1 MMIPALKEIIDVSST
16 LGVKSVIMGMAHRGR
31 LNVLSN
37 VCRKPLNNILSQFA
51 GLKPADTVSV
61 ENVFFFF
68 LLRFGSISLLT

>member
-51 GLKPADTVSV
+51 GLKPTDSVSL
-61 ENVFFFF
+61 NR
-68 LLRFGSISLLT
+68 LLLLNRLWSFT

>member
-16 LGVKSVIMGMAHRGR
+16 LEVKSVIMGMAHRGR

-51 GLKPADTVSV
+51 GLKSTDTVSMEV
-61 ENVFFFF
+61 NALEGRSTMNAS
-68 LLRFGSISLLT
+68 RTC